1 MLLHFDKNVRS
12 SYNCYTYELENTP
25 IFLIVKNAVWGV
37 EKYIEMF

>member
-25 IFLIVKNAVWGV
+25 IFLIVKNAV
-37 EKYIEMF
+37 